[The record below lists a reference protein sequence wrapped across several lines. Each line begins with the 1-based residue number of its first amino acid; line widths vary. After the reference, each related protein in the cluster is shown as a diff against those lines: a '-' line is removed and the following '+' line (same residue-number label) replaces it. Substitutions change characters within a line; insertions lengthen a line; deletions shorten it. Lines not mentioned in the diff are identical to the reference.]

1 MTLEETADLAL
12 KQAQRAKDY
21 TDILNV
27 FSAHLYCYRAQQQS
41 YEMEHYWA
49 RQRDDLVYANA
60 QGRKAVMDFY
70 CGHNAVMRAEKRKIA
85 SAYYPEISD
94 TDSFDG
100 VGDMVAKAAASP
112 YIIIAED
119 GLSAHGI
126 WFVPGFCC
134 ELGKDGAI
142 QANYF
147 QEKNAVDLVKED
159 DGWKILRLNILVDFQ
174 TPCPHIRFSRRCR
187 SLMKP
192 GRSIGHLLRHTKE
205 GDNDSNRKTGFG
217 GAADASC
224 QRLPGNLQHNLC
236 TDVLPSG
243 AAAS

>member
-12 KQAQRAKDY
+12 RQAQRAKDY

-27 FSAHLYCYRAQQQS
+27 FSAHLYCYRAQKQS

-49 RQRDDLVYANA
+49 RRRDDLVYANA

-112 YIIIAED
+112 YIMIAED

-174 TPCPHIRFSRRCR
+174 TPCPHIRFSPEQYRFHY
-187 SLMKP
+187 P
-192 GRSIGHLLRHTKE
+192 
-205 GDNDSNRKTGFG
+205 
-217 GAADASC
+217 
-224 QRLPGNLQHNLC
+224 
-236 TDVLPSG
+236 
-243 AAAS
+243 AAAPNAYSAPYAATTVAHFCPPLPEPYETWEEHRAFASAYEGGGQ